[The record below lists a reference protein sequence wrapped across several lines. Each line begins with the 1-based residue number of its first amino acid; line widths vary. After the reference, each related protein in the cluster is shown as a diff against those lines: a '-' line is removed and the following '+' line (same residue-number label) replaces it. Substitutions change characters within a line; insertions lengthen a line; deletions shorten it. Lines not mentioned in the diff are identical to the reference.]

1 MTRAFHHSRNRE
13 PYLIRRICPPPC
25 EEKLLISQSV
35 RPLPN
40 APMGT
45 GLTRHLVT
53 LTSPGASWNGTGL
66 DLNERTPAEI
76 EDFIQSR
83 LSLGPVTGL
92 PGLRLYRQ
100 HPRSGL
106 SRFVGENGMRPYWA
120 YGWAGGSAL
129 ARYILDHPEVVRDRR
144 VVDIGTGS
152 GVVAIAAARAGA
164 LDVLAIDVDPLA
176 VVAARLN
183 ARANDVTISVQQT
196 DALAGAAPDADLV
209 TVGDLSYEKGLAKL
223 LADFLDRCSAT
234 RAGILVGDPGRKHLP
249 TCRLSALARYDV
261 EDFGQSALVP
271 AAVYAFISAPSSVQL
286 V

>member
-1 MTRAFHHSRNRE
+1 MT
-13 PYLIRRICPPPC
+13 
-25 EEKLLISQSV
+25 
-35 RPLPN
+35 
-40 APMGT
+40 G
-45 GLTRHLVT
+45 HLVR
-53 LTSPGASWNGTGL
+53 LTSPDASTNGTGS

-92 PGLRLYRQ
+92 PGVSLYRQ

-120 YGWAGGSAL
+120 YGWAGGSVL
-129 ARYILDHPEVVRDRR
+129 ARYILDHPEVVKGRR
-144 VVDIGTGS
+144 VVDIGIGS

-164 LDVLAIDVDPLA
+164 LNVVAIDVDPLA

-183 ARANDVTISVQQT
+183 ARANDVAISAQHA
-196 DALAGAAPDADLV
+196 DALVGEVPDADLV
-209 TVGDLSYEKGLAKL
+209 TVGDLSYEAGLAMR
-223 LADFLDRCSAT
+223 LADFLDRCRTAGV
-234 RAGILVGDPGRKHLP
+234 GILVGDPGRKHLP
-249 TCRLSALARYDV
+249 THRLSALARYDV

-271 AAVYAFISAPSSVQL
+271 AAVYAFIPAPSPVLQ